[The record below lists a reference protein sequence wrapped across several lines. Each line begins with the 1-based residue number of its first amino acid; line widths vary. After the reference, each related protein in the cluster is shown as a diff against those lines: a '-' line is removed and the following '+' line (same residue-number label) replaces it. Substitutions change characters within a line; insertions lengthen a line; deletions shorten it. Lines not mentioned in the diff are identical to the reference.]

1 MGEGKLKPGWTRVAF
16 GEFAENVNERVD
28 DPASSGVD
36 VYVGLEHLDPESL
49 KIRRWGSPSD
59 VESTKLRFRPGD
71 IIFGKRRVYQ
81 RKLGVAEVDGICS
94 AHALVLRDR
103 PELPGFLAFFMQS
116 DLFMERALSISV
128 GSLSP
133 TINWR
138 TLAKQEFILPP
149 IKEQERV
156 VELLLAVEEVRESL
170 SDTVDGLRILISSFI
185 ENAIKRAIVKPE
197 PLESVLADVRYGS
210 SKPSNSES
218 RGIPILRIP
227 NVLRGSLDLGDLVHS
242 EVTDEEYAKLKLEAG
257 DILVVRTNGN
267 PLYVGRCV
275 EIPELSQGTIF
286 ASYLIRLRL
295 YSNRAIPQYVA
306 AFLNSPSIRA
316 SLRKS
321 VRSSAGNYNINTKG
335 LRSQMLPIP
344 PINEQQMLV
353 KKLVRWERS
362 LKYAEDRLIL
372 LEQTKRGILNSI

>member
-103 PELPGFLAFFMQS
+103 PELLAPGFLAFFMQS

-156 VELLLAVEEVRESL
+156 VELLLAVEEVKEELQNTKQHSLMIRKALAEHIISKTLPSDLVPISQLCDPARSICYGVIQPGVHVETGIPMLRVCDLEINPIDYESL
-170 SDTVDGLRILISSFI
+170 KRIDPKIHDQY
-185 ENAIKRAIVKPE
+185 NR
-197 PLESVLADVRYGS
+197 SVLR
-210 SKPSNSES
+210 K
-218 RGIPILRIP
+218 
-227 NVLRGSLDLGDLVHS
+227 
-242 EVTDEEYAKLKLEAG
+242 G
-257 DILVVRTNGN
+257 DILVSV
-267 PLYVGRCV
+267 V
-275 EIPELSQGTIF
+275 GTIGRIHV
-286 ASYLIRLRL
+286 ATEEEEGYNIA
-295 YSNRAIPQYVA
+295 RAIARIAPNPDCNPS
-306 AFLNSPSIRA
+306 FLALILEAPSLQRTMTAESFETARKTLNLA
-316 SLRKS
+316 SLEKIK
-321 VRSSAGNYNINTKG
+321 VPLPDITTQNEVVEAGNHAG
-335 LRSQMLPIP
+335 LEERFIQERIELLNQLP
-344 PINEQQMLV
+344 QALW
-353 KKLVRWERS
+353 L
-362 LKYAEDRLIL
+362 
-372 LEQTKRGILNSI
+372 G